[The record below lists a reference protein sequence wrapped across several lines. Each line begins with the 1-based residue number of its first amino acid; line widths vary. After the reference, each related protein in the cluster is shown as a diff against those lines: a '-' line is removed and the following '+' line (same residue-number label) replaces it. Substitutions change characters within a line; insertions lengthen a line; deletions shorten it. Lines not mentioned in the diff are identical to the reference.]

1 MSFALKNSDAGALR
15 ALAVSLGREEVWY
28 TKLQLEELEV
38 FQYHDLLYKLMDLMR
53 ATDFIYEFDW
63 MGFGKQADVL
73 IDKPELLEKADFE
86 TLRKLFTAHSRNEAL
101 KDGHMA
107 EMIDNGH
114 FQKAVACLVALL

>member
-1 MSFALKNSDAGALR
+1 MSFALKSSDAGALR
-15 ALAVSLGREEVWY
+15 ALAVNLIRETSWY

-38 FQYHDLLYKLMDLMR
+38 HQYHDLLYKLLDLMR

-63 MGFGKQADVL
+63 MGYGKQADQLV
-73 IDKPELLEKADFE
+73 DKPELLEKADLE

-101 KDGHMA
+101 KDGHLA

-114 FQKAVACLVALL
+114 LQKAVARLAALL